1 MNNVFEQPDEHD
13 DFEYDVNIEAVAYDS
28 AWGFCDP
35 KCFASK
41 EDLLAEDLQE
51 VRSHFQMG

>member
-1 MNNVFEQPDEHD
+1 MNNVFEQPDED
-13 DFEYDVNIEAVAYDS
+13 EYDYDETIESVAYDS

-41 EDLLAEDLQE
+41 EDLFAEDLQG

>member
-1 MNNVFEQPDEHD
+1 MNNVFEQPDED
-13 DFEYDVNIEAVAYDS
+13 EYDYDETIESVAYNS
-28 AWGFCDP
+28 AWSFCDP

-51 VRSHFQMG
+51 VHSHFQMG